1 VTNTTAQTHS
11 FARAADTQAVV
22 GGVVRAC
29 DFVIVVGSG
38 LLAYELRHGSVDMP
52 AEYLI
57 AIIVGAL
64 LTLNYMHFARVYRF
78 NNLRRPQNQIGP
90 LTAGWIVVILSLI
103 ALAYFTKTSGF
114 FSRAWVAM
122 WLSMSYGGFLALR
135 VVVAWQIEQ
144 WRREGR
150 LSVNVAIIGSGS
162 LAHDLA
168 EHLTGRTDTS
178 FAIVGIFSL
187 ADENEGQ
194 PRGTA
199 ARLADGDIDDLVLLA
214 QGNAIDDIVVA
225 LPWTAAADL
234 ARVMKKLHAL
244 PVDVRLAPETL
255 DLPIP
260 PRGFSSLAGVP
271 MLDLYERP
279 LSGWSLILKAI
290 EDRILAALILVM
302 VLPLLAVIAILV
314 RLGSPGPAL
323 FRQRRYGF
331 NNNEIT
337 IFKFRTMRWKGD
349 GDGDGDGDAD
359 VVQATRHDPRVTSL
373 GGFLRRTSL
382 DELPQLFNVLRG
394 DMSLVGPRPHAVV
407 HNQMYAEI
415 IDDYLSRHRVK
426 PGITGWAQVN
436 GLRGETDTPEKMR
449 ARVRYDLYY
458 IDHWSL
464 LFDLKILFLTIF
476 VGFVNKH
483 AY

>member
-1 VTNTTAQTHS
+1 MTSTTAHTHS

-29 DFVIVVGSG
+29 DSVIVVGSG
-38 LLAYELRHGSVDMP
+38 LLAYELRHGAVDMST
-52 AEYLI
+52 EYLI
-57 AIIVGAL
+57 AIVVGAL

-78 NNLRRPQNQIGP
+78 HNLRRPQNQIGP

-114 FSRAWVAM
+114 FSRSWLVM
-122 WLSMSYGGFLALR
+122 WLSMSYGGFLLLR
-135 VVVAWQIEQ
+135 IGVAWQIEQ
-144 WRREGR
+144 WRRDGR
-150 LSVNVAIIGSGS
+150 LSVNVAVIGSGALADS
-162 LAHDLA
+162 LV
-168 EHLTGRTDTS
+168 EHLTGHADTS
-178 FAIVGIFSL
+178 FSIVGIFTL
-187 ADENEGQ
+187 EEAGQ
-194 PRGTA
+194 PHEA
-199 ARLADGDIDDLVLLA
+199 APHQVVGDIDDLVRLA
-214 QGNAIDDIVVA
+214 QENAIDDIVVA
-225 LPWTAAADL
+225 LPWDAAADL
-234 ARVMKKLHAL
+234 ARVMKKLHTL
-244 PVDVRLAPETL
+244 PVNVRLAPEAL

-279 LSGWSLILKAI
+279 LSGWSLILKAV
-290 EDRILAALILVM
+290 EDRILAALILVL
-302 VLPLLAVIAILV
+302 VLPLLVLIAILI
-314 RLGSPGPAL
+314 RLNSPGPAL

-337 IFKFRTMRWKGD
+337 VFKFRTMRWTEEAETD
-349 GDGDGDGDAD
+349 TP
-359 VVQATRHDPRVTSL
+359 QATRDDPRITPV

-394 DMSLVGPRPHAVV
+394 DMSLVGPRPHAVA
-407 HNQMYAEI
+407 HNHMYAEI

-436 GLRGETDTPEKMR
+436 GLRGETDTPEKMQD
-449 ARVRYDLYY
+449 RVRHDLYY

-476 VGFVNKH
+476 VGFVNRH